1 MLRLPAEH
9 GKHIR
14 ARWQQASGV
23 EEEEEEEEEDD
34 DDDDDDDGGG
44 GGGGGGGYIRETRI
58 MVKE

>member
-14 ARWQQASGV
+14 ARWQQAWGV
-23 EEEEEEEEEDD
+23 E

-44 GGGGGGGYIRETRI
+44 GGYIRETTRI